1 MSVSE
6 KVKYCCSGGS
16 RISGKGVRMY
26 KSVSFA
32 LLNFL
37 LIFLIYPMIM
47 K

>member
-16 RISGKGVRMY
+16 RISGKGVHMY
-26 KSVSFA
+26 KGVSFD